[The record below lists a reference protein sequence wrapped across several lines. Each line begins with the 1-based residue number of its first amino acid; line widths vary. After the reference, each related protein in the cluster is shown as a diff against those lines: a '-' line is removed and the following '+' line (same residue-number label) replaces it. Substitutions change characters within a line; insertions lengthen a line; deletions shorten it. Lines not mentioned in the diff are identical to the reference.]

1 MNEKLIRRWLNEYLD
16 GEIGLADKAELE
28 RIMAADER
36 VRREYRQ
43 LRQIGLLLGSA
54 PEVQVHPYRFRQK
67 LAARLEGASAPYFT
81 PQRAFAASMLVTLL
95 VITISFAFYAFQQ
108 RVLGG
113 SDAGVPV
120 VAAAGQAADSVTL
133 EVPATPEA
141 FFTRLLVE
149 HQLGLQ
155 DQSVMAPVLAQT
167 QVYEGSTCLSGNP
180 LEGVQFSG
188 PLPRRLHV
196 DMLPGAALRLSRLG
210 ADLTGQPVRLRVGA
224 GSGQESSF
232 EDYIRLHGADQPV
245 RIELILK

>member
-28 RIMAADER
+28 GIMAADER
-36 VRREYRQ
+36 VRREYRE

-54 PEVQVHPYRFRQK
+54 PEVQVHPYRFRQQ
-67 LAARLEGASAPYFT
+67 LAARLDRAAAPYFT
-81 PQRAFAASMLVTLL
+81 PQRAFAGSMLVALL

-108 RVLGG
+108 REI
-113 SDAGVPV
+113 SADSAGLRL
-120 VAAAGQAADSVTL
+120 VAASTRESVTL
-133 EVPATPEA
+133 EIPAEPEA
-141 FFTRLLVE
+141 FFTRLLIE

-167 QVYEGSTCLSGNP
+167 RVYEGATCVDGNLLAGVRFSQSLP
-180 LEGVQFSG
+180 SRLRLE
-188 PLPRRLHV
+188 
-196 DMLPGAALRLSRLG
+196 MLPGAALRLSRFG

-232 EDYIRLHGADQPV
+232 EDYIRQHGADQPV
-245 RIELILK
+245 QIELILR